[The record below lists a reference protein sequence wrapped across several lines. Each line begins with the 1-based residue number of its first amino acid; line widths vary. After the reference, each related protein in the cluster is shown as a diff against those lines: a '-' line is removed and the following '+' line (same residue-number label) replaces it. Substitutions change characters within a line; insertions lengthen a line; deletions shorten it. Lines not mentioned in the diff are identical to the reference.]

1 MQVSFQDLQLSPALV
16 SVVHDLGY
24 THPSPIQSEA
34 IPALLSGQD
43 VIGQSQTGSGKTAA
57 FALPILQ
64 KIDIDRHEL
73 QALVLCPTRELTSQV
88 GREMRKLGRDH
99 HGLQVV
105 ELVGGQPTRPQRE
118 ALERG
123 AQIVIGTP
131 GRLMDLMERRY
142 LKPGTIKIVV
152 LDEADRIARYGL
164 WRCRARDHAFHAAS
178 PPDRAFLSHLPTC
191 DRGNQPRN
199 PARGDPDYDQGR
211 GEGPR

>member
-1 MQVSFQDLQLSPALV
+1 MQVSFQSLQLSPALV

-64 KIDIDRHEL
+64 KIELERREL
-73 QALVLCPTRELTSQV
+73 QALVLCPTRELTTQV

-99 HGLQVV
+99 HGLQVL

-142 LKPGTIKIVV
+142 LKPGTIKVVV
-152 LDEADRIARYGL
+152 LDEADRML
-164 WRCRARDHAFHAAS
+164 EV
-178 PPDRAFLSHLPTC
+178 
-191 DRGNQPRN
+191 
-199 PARGDPDYDQGR
+199 GDGIT
-211 GEGPR
+211 